1 MKNIL
6 FIFVLSLYSIQGYA
20 SSCPDGSEPVKSIS
34 ADGTYFVFN
43 CGGSADSSNET
54 SKTKSNG
61 LVPNTLKQIKVI
73 KDWEPITNHLALKNY
88 VSKTSVN
95 EHKIRWNAKYKCL
108 DRITYAKQ
116 ISNKWFHKNSMIWAH
131 CAAYVHMAGTKNPQ
145 VVGDILLA
153 WASVDKDPIV
163 WSKYYGDKPA
173 LAGYQLPSTIGTFS
187 QFYALWYNEIAYTPG
202 ERKRVDDYMTMKLME
217 QQFPVLKSDSK
228 GRYRKCNIND
238 INNPIRERTDSNNC
252 GNIRMKVA
260 VGEIM
265 LGFRLENQTLL
276 DKGHDDMYV
285 VNAFINKDGINI
297 SHAAKGANTV
307 NYSWEYTY
315 YYSIL
320 AEIYRSVGYD
330 FFEHTLPRGAKVHEY
345 IAFNYRL
352 LKDFTLTSQ
361 WAGAK
366 PGMNGRSY
374 NKIKNLSQAE
384 FQKSDYG
391 HNVID
396 WNNRDKYFVKA
407 HKRFVRIYMPH
418 LNTDVTYFDMI
429 HNSHTLSANI
439 GVDAYML
446 YLGNLSLEDKIYDE
460 KIALRIA
467 EKIAEKLEEQKA
479 NNRARLKANVE
490 KIQAE
495 KIAEIAKL
503 ATELS
508 IFEIK
513 DGVITL
519 TLDKVDFAET
529 EPPQK
534 QKKNDNSEL
543 HKAEISGSLNL
554 SSSKQIDL
562 KTLVFQKATDKTNI
576 LSINVGDLTPPEM
589 NPFKRHRDTL
599 QKECG
604 MGLMNQYDWLSF
616 ISKTSDTKNARNQQC
631 HYDYFKG
638 ANDSEALELFQAV
651 LGGTDSILD
660 YLEANVE

>member
-1 MKNIL
+1 MKKYIMIAVAL
-6 FIFVLSLYSIQGYA
+6 VLTACATTSPHALSVSL
-20 SSCPDGSEPVKSIS
+20 CPNGDEPTKTVS
-34 ADGTYFVFN
+34 ADGSYYVWV
-43 CGGSADSSNET
+43 CAGSGSS
-54 SKTKSNG
+54 SNG
-61 LVPNTLKQIKVI
+61 LLPDTLKQIKVV

-95 EHKIRWNAKYKCL
+95 QHKIQWNAKYNCI

-153 WASVDKDPIV
+153 WASADKDPIV
-163 WSKYYGDKPA
+163 WRIVVGDFSS
-173 LAGYQLPSTIGTFS
+173 AGYQLPSTIGTFS
-187 QFYALWYNEIAYTPG
+187 QFYALWYNEIAYTPE
-202 ERKRVDDYMTMKLME
+202 ERKRVDDYMTMKLMK
-217 QQFPVLKSDSK
+217 QQFPVLKSDDK

-252 GNIRMKVA
+252 GNTRMKVA

-297 SHAAKGANTV
+297 NHAAKGANTV

-396 WNNRDKYFVKA
+396 WNNRDKLFVKA
-407 HKRFVRIYMPH
+407 HKRFVSIYMPH
-418 LNTDVTYFDMI
+418 LNTDVTYFDMT
-429 HNSHTLSANI
+429 HNSHTMSANI
-439 GVDAYML
+439 GVDAYM
-446 YLGNLSLEDKIYDE
+446 IYHS
-460 KIALRIA
+460 
-467 EKIAEKLEEQKA
+467 
-479 NNRARLKANVE
+479 NTSPVE
-490 KIQAE
+490 KV
-495 KIAEIAKL
+495 L
-503 ATELS
+503 PL
-508 IFEIK
+508 
-513 DGVITL
+513 
-519 TLDKVDFAET
+519 KVMDY
-529 EPPQK
+529 
-534 QKKNDNSEL
+534 S
-543 HKAEISGSLNL
+543 
-554 SSSKQIDL
+554 
-562 KTLVFQKATDKTNI
+562 
-576 LSINVGDLTPPEM
+576 LTP
-589 NPFKRHRDTL
+589 KAGDGWRKH
-599 QKECG
+599 
-604 MGLMNQYDWLSF
+604 Y
-616 ISKTSDTKNARNQQC
+616 KNVSSN
-631 HYDYFKG
+631 
-638 ANDSEALELFQAV
+638 
-651 LGGTDSILD
+651 
-660 YLEANVE
+660 